1 MRIHLKYLAY
11 LIVATWISLAAAG
24 SYDDYFVAIKQDN
37 PRAVVDLLRR
47 GFDPNTVDPK
57 GEHGLYIAL
66 REPSPKVAEALI
78 DWPKTNVEWRTPQDE
93 SPLMMAALKGHT
105 DLARKLIARGADI
118 NKTGWT
124 PLHYASTHGHLAIMQ
139 MLLDEHAYIDAESPN
154 GTTPL
159 MMAAHYGTTE
169 AVKLL
174 LEAGADPLLKNR
186 LGLTAIDF
194 ANRANRPDAAEL
206 ISRTVRGRQPKGK
219 W

>member
-1 MRIHLKYLAY
+1 MRNHFKFLVYLLA
-11 LIVATWISLAAAG
+11 IIWVSAATAG
-24 SYDDYFVAIKQDN
+24 SYEDYFIAIKQDN
-37 PRAVVDLLRR
+37 PRTVVDLLRR

-78 DWPKTNVEWRTPQDE
+78 EWPKTNVEWRTPQDE

-169 AVKLL
+169 AVRLL
-174 LEAGADPLLKNR
+174 LEAGADPLLKNQ

-194 ANRANRPDAAEL
+194 ANRGNRPDAAEL
-206 ISRTVRGRQPKGK
+206 ISRTVRMRQPKGK